1 MRARVG
7 SVVRRKG
14 RGKSAKATWWARVT
28 YTDPV
33 TDKRHD
39 RQRRAESKI
48 DAKALVHL
56 LLAEVDST
64 GGQSLSR
71 EHMTF
76 LDLATYF
83 EKVLPKVEAYVGG
96 WLAQIP

>member
-39 RQRRAESKI
+39 RQRRA
-48 DAKALVHL
+48 A
-56 LLAEVDST
+56 
-64 GGQSLSR
+64 
-71 EHMTF
+71 
-76 LDLATYF
+76 
-83 EKVLPKVEAYVGG
+83 KVEAYVGG